1 MDRSGE
7 NETTYEYDKQD
18 KPIFTN
24 VSNITRTKNGN
35 ICVVDILSEDDAA
48 RVVVLN
54 ENGDVLN
61 TVSGNS
67 KTIFK
72 PIRVFCTQFD
82 FIVGSSLL
90 NNDLLFYRPYWKIY
104 YMV

>member
-1 MDRSGE
+1 MINKTSL
-7 NETTYEYDKQD
+7 YLQ
-18 KPIFTN
+18 N
-24 VSNITRTKNGN
+24 VSNITKTKNSN

-67 KTIFK
+67 KAIFK
-72 PIRVFCTQFD
+72 PIRVFCSQSD
-82 FIVGSSLL
+82 FSVGSSL

-104 YMV
+104 YMT